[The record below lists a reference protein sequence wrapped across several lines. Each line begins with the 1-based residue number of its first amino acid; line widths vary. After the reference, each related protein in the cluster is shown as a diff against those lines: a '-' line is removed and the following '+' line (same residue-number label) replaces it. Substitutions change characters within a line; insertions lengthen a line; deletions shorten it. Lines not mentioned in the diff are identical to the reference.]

1 MTHSWFLFYTK
12 TLCFYWAKEFYWAVS
27 LARDKF
33 LAIHLLGIIYCVD
46 VLYPLL
52 SLRTE
57 MEWKIRG
64 KKWNT
69 TDSFYPSQIKP
80 YMKKGER
87 AGTETLGAL

>member
-1 MTHSWFLFYTK
+1 MLLLGQRILLGK
-12 TLCFYWAKEFYWAVS
+12 DDPVS

-57 MEWKIRG
+57 MEWKIGG

-69 TDSFYPSQIKP
+69 TD
-80 YMKKGER
+80 
-87 AGTETLGAL
+87 